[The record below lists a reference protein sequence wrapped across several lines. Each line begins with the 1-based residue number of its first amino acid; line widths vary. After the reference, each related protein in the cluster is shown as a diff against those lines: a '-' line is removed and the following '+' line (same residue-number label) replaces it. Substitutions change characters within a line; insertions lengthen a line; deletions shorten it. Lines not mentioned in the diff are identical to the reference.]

1 MAKIERTCKECVF
14 YAKKE
19 CVGKIQPCHK
29 WIYKK
34 ANCRVCTFLD
44 DCHSLGKGVSSEK
57 VCLNFKKS
65 SNPPK
70 NIDKYETEIIDE
82 EPEFSP
88 VDLVENIISQ
98 DYDSRIFQLI
108 DDRDI
113 PKATNPVKFIIS
125 KKFLGINVF
134 PMQLKIFLE
143 FFSAYCPFCSDTK
156 FIKNIAVD
164 TKIENILDKT
174 VPYTN
179 GICPKCKRTKYEAF
193 DSGKSERYDNLIG
206 VAGQRSGKC
215 IHSKSLIPTNEGI
228 LEIGEIAE
236 GKPLGF
242 SDFKIGVSCYDNIN
256 YIVKNTSKFYKEV
269 RLPLIKIRLKNG
281 YSITGT
287 SNHPILTT
295 NNYIKLSNIEEG
307 MVIPIEVGQNVWG
320 SELLSLKEVVE
331 KSEVTYKQ
339 KWDKNTKIQWN
350 MRNDPYLYNGK
361 LNKSICRFL
370 GYWVSE
376 GANGGIS
383 NQDQDILKDCEKTL
397 VKLFGRDEIDRSIDF
412 VGWRS
417 IKTRIFIEELLGF
430 DIYCKSGGQR
440 VPICIRK
447 APKEYVSEFLK
458 ALFEGDGSVCGD
470 CIEYSTISKD
480 LSNHVSAL
488 LHNFGVIHQ
497 IRITNSWATN
507 GSENQISKKVYRLL
521 IEGPKSLR
529 VFRELIGF
537 VSDRKK
543 ESLNDLITHY
553 DNRTLD
559 MPFWYEKY
567 PDYMKQEF
575 IRCFEELKEI
585 LNTHKAIHGKIL
597 GLQSIWGINL
607 SDIARRLYD
616 DNVCLTKR
624 KIINLVTPML
634 SSYISTKIPNSLLVK
649 FLNFYSSALN
659 DNLYF
664 TTVKKKS
671 TTKKA
676 LHSYDFTVPYYHNFI
691 ANGLNNHNSIS
702 VGILAATVLHQF
714 LTLKGNPVEFFGL
727 LPNST
732 LHGTFVGLRY
742 NDAFDNLWEPFY
754 NLLKSSKWYQ
764 NYHSFLQSEGQRI
777 GVELVKVRDTF
788 IAYKWKNIG
797 IYPSGPDRRTLRG
810 RTRIIACLSG
820 DSLVETSVGSVRID
834 SITLDHLV
842 KIYGLT
848 YKINNVF
855 YNGKQ
860 QVYKIK
866 TSLGYH
872 IKATC
877 NHKFLTVN
885 KQWKK
890 VSELRKNSTI
900 RVILNDYFVTYDSI
914 EEIIL
919 DEIIDVYDIEVDSE
933 DHAYIANGF
942 IVHNSLDEL
951 GWFMGSDGSMKLDPD
966 GVYEAL
972 DNSLM
977 TVQTASRKLF
987 KKFPDIP
994 TAVGMYISSPSSKTD
1009 KSMRLYKQS
1018 LTSSRLFGF
1027 HASTWEFNPN
1037 ITREDL
1043 QQKYNEDPIAA
1054 ERDFGANPPFG
1065 ISPYIK
1071 GPSSLVNV
1079 FSSNKNVFINKGYKV
1094 LEGSLNE
1101 SLLYPKI
1108 SFAQKHTYPSIL
1120 SIDCSYN
1127 NNSFACVLSHLELDE
1142 NNDKKFVVSGI
1153 IEIVPVPYPISFVSV
1168 YEKVICRI
1176 IENYEIQ
1183 LVVFDRWQSIDLS
1196 QRIFKDYGINSFWY
1210 SVKYAEFEL
1219 FKAEVYGETAQFPK
1233 LESDLEEL
1241 IELDTE
1247 MSSLTTL
1254 KPCNHF
1260 FLQLLMCKDT
1270 GRMVTKGDDVTDDI
1284 LRAVILGYAVINK
1297 DEYIELF
1304 TGIGNKINSSYMD
1317 IRNIVKVGYKSVSNK
1332 PVSNVP
1338 NFNAQQRTTT
1348 VPGIGSFR
1356 RRG

>member
-57 VCLNFKKS
+57 VCLNFKKN

-143 FFSAYCPFCSDTK
+143 FFSGYCPFCSDTK

-164 TKIENILDKT
+164 TKIENILDRT

-206 VAGQRSGKC
+206 VAGQRSGK
-215 IHSKSLIPTNEGI
+215 
-228 LEIGEIAE
+228 
-236 GKPLGF
+236 
-242 SDFKIGVSCYDNIN
+242 
-256 YIVKNTSKFYKEV
+256 
-269 RLPLIKIRLKNG
+269 
-281 YSITGT
+281 
-287 SNHPILTT
+287 
-295 NNYIKLSNIEEG
+295 
-307 MVIPIEVGQNVWG
+307 
-320 SELLSLKEVVE
+320 
-331 KSEVTYKQ
+331 
-339 KWDKNTKIQWN
+339 
-350 MRNDPYLYNGK
+350 
-361 LNKSICRFL
+361 
-370 GYWVSE
+370 
-376 GANGGIS
+376 
-383 NQDQDILKDCEKTL
+383 
-397 VKLFGRDEIDRSIDF
+397 
-412 VGWRS
+412 
-417 IKTRIFIEELLGF
+417 
-430 DIYCKSGGQR
+430 
-440 VPICIRK
+440 
-447 APKEYVSEFLK
+447 
-458 ALFEGDGSVCGD
+458 
-470 CIEYSTISKD
+470 
-480 LSNHVSAL
+480 
-488 LHNFGVIHQ
+488 
-497 IRITNSWATN
+497 
-507 GSENQISKKVYRLL
+507 
-521 IEGPKSLR
+521 
-529 VFRELIGF
+529 
-537 VSDRKK
+537 
-543 ESLNDLITHY
+543 
-553 DNRTLD
+553 
-559 MPFWYEKY
+559 
-567 PDYMKQEF
+567 
-575 IRCFEELKEI
+575 
-585 LNTHKAIHGKIL
+585 
-597 GLQSIWGINL
+597 
-607 SDIARRLYD
+607 
-616 DNVCLTKR
+616 
-624 KIINLVTPML
+624 
-634 SSYISTKIPNSLLVK
+634 
-649 FLNFYSSALN
+649 
-659 DNLYF
+659 
-664 TTVKKKS
+664 
-671 TTKKA
+671 
-676 LHSYDFTVPYYHNFI
+676 
-691 ANGLNNHNSIS
+691 SIS

-810 RTRIIACLSG
+810 RTRIIACLPSYILINTNKGFIRADDYKNLIEATTFNGKDKRTIIDHIYQGKKEVFRATLENGIELDATYDHRVLTLTKSG
-820 DSLVETSVGSVRID
+820 RTKWVEQEDLEGKYVFCQLKGSFPKELLFNHNIKLEEPKYVKVAKYINNIKTFTIKDLMVEFDLQIKGVHSHYLSPMLKAGVIDRKHNRNHLGHSLPTD
-834 SITLDHLV
+834 
-842 KIYGLT
+842 
-848 YKINNVF
+848 YKINANFKIEDWTILKKGVINNKKQELTIPDRMTPELARLIGYLIADGDLSFNEEKGSAYCISFSTTNKNKVKDFKQLFFKLFNCRVNVRKDTRK
-855 YNGKQ
+855 YGENGKSICHYLEFSYNTLKEFFTYLGLSDVNAHTKTLPWCILQ
-860 QVYKIK
+860 APRECAVECLSAMVSCDGAIRFSSYIYYSSKSHKLLKSVQLLFMKLGYPCKLVNEWVKLYNFSSYKFLNDEYTGLDKRDHKKDLTIELSEDEQSYIDYKIPFTNGYILNYLNNK
-866 TSLGYH
+866 HNKCVREDFKKFINQRIIFSKVIEVKSLG
-872 IKATC
+872 
-877 NHKFLTVN
+877 
-885 KQWKK
+885 KK
-890 VSELRKNSTI
+890 K
-900 RVILNDYFVTYDSI
+900 
-914 EEIIL
+914 
-919 DEIIDVYDIEVDSE
+919 VYDISVDSE
-933 DHAYIANGF
+933 DSIFPANNVL
-942 IVHNSLDEL
+942 VHNSLDEL

-1037 ITREDL
+1037 ITKEDL

-1176 IENYEIQ
+1176 IENYNVI
-1183 LVVFDRWQSIDLS
+1183 LVIFDRWQSIDLS

-1210 SVKYAEFEL
+1210 SVKYVEFEL

-1304 TGIGNKINSSYMD
+1304 TGIGNKVNDSYSD
-1317 IRNIVKVGYKSVSNK
+1317 IRNIVKVGYKSVSNA

-1338 NFNAQQRTTT
+1338 SFNSQQRTTF

-1356 RRG
+1356 RRYGVY